1 MFRMIVIPFLMVG
14 ILACGSKPAA
24 TTVPV
29 SVPHDLKATEWSKRD
44 PDAPLFPAS
53 ARRAQIV
60 ITGGW
65 SADDRLIW
73 VVSDRTE
80 LRVVYWTRNGIELQ
94 AALALI
100 SRATESNGFQSLF
113 QPILAHGGGAVIGH
127 GPGGPPPPPGI
138 PPKLAQV
145 VLSFVAH
152 EDDQIIQLGSELPR
166 AGGVQAQ

>member
-14 ILACGSKPAA
+14 ILACGSKPA
-24 TTVPV
+24 TPTVPV
-29 SVPHDLKATEWSKRD
+29 PRDLKAIEWSKRD
-44 PDAPLFPAS
+44 PDAPLVPAA

-60 ITGGW
+60 VTGAW
-65 SADDRLIW
+65 SADDHLIW

-80 LRVVYWTRNGIELQ
+80 LRAVYWTRSGTELQ

-100 SRATESNGFQSLF
+100 GKATESNGFQSLLR
-113 QPILAHGGGAVIGH
+113 PELAHGGGAVIGH

-145 VLSFVAH
+145 VLTFVALQ
-152 EDDQIIQLGSELPR
+152 DDRINDFKQALGR
-166 AGGVQAQ
+166 AGGVEAGP